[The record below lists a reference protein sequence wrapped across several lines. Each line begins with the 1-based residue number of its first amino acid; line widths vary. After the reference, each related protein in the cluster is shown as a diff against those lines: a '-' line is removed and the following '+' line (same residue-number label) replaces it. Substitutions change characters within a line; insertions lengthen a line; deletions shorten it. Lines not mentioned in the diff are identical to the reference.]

1 MLAARLTDR
10 RGELALDV
18 ELAAAPGTTTV
29 LVGESGAGKTSIL
42 RALAGLDRPARGR
55 ITVDGTDWLDT
66 ERDVSLPP
74 WHRAVGYVP
83 QDYALFPHLT
93 VEQNVAFGLDARGVA
108 PAERRRRVG
117 DALATAG
124 VPGLAHRLPHQ
135 CSGGEQQRVALARAL
150 APAPRLLLLDE
161 PLAALDLQTRR
172 VVRTELR
179 ELLGRLP
186 CITVYVTHSPVEALV
201 FGDRIVVL
209 ERGRVSQ
216 AGPREELLRYPRSPF
231 VAELMGTNLFI
242 GRRTGAGGSGSGGS
256 GGGETSAGVVRTAE
270 GDVSVSAYPGVGD
283 VYLTVSPR
291 EITLFRER
299 PGGSA
304 QNVFRGPIVELV
316 PEPPAGERV
325 RVVLGTRPVLV
336 AEVTREAVAALGL
349 REGDDIFATFKAT
362 GVTLYS

>member
-1 MLAARLTDR
+1 VLSARLSDR
-10 RGELALDV
+10 RGALELDV
-18 ELAAAPGTTTV
+18 ELAALEGATTV

-42 RALAGLDRPARGR
+42 RALAGLDRPASGR
-55 ITVDGTDWLDT
+55 ITVDGADWLDT
-66 ERDVSLPP
+66 GRSVSLPP
-74 WHRAVGYVP
+74 WRREVGYVP

-93 VEQNVAFGLDARGVA
+93 VQENVAFGLQTLRLPA
-108 PAERRRRVG
+108 AERRARVQ

-124 VPGLAHRLPHQ
+124 ITGLEHRMPRQL
-135 CSGGEQQRVALARAL
+135 SGGQQQRVALARAL

-172 VVRTELR
+172 LVRTELR

-186 CITVYVTHSPVEALV
+186 CITIYVTHSPVEALV
-201 FGDRIVVL
+201 FGDQIVVL
-209 ERGRVSQ
+209 EQGRISQ

-242 GRRTGAGGSGSGGS
+242 GRRAAAGDAPGSR
-256 GGGETSAGVVRTAE
+256 VRTAE
-270 GDVSVSAYPGVGD
+270 GDVAVSVYPAQGD
-283 VYLTVSPR
+283 VFLTVSPR

-299 PGGSA
+299 PAGSA
-304 QNVFRGPIVELV
+304 QNVFAGPIVELV

-325 RVVLGTRPVLV
+325 RVVLGTRPMLV
-336 AEVTREAVAALGL
+336 AEVTREAVTALRL
-349 REGDDIFATFKAT
+349 REGAEVFAAFKAT

>member
-1 MLAARLTDR
+1 VLAARLVDR
-10 RGELALDV
+10 RGDFALDV
-18 ELAAAPGTTTV
+18 ELAAPAGTTTV

-42 RALAGLDRPARGR
+42 RLLAGLEQPVHGHIAVG
-55 ITVDGTDWLDT
+55 GADWLDT
-66 ERDVSLPP
+66 ARGLSLRPWERE
-74 WHRAVGYVP
+74 VGYVP

-93 VEQNVAFGLDARGVA
+93 VEQNVAFGVQALGLE
-108 PAERRRRVG
+108 PAERRKRVRE
-117 DALATAG
+117 AMATAG
-124 VPGLAHRLPHQ
+124 IGELGHRLPHGL
-135 CSGGEQQRVALARAL
+135 SGGEQQRVALARAL

-172 VVRTELR
+172 TVRTELR
-179 ELLGRLP
+179 ELLSRLP

-201 FGDRIVVL
+201 FGDQIVVL

-216 AGPREELLRYPRSPF
+216 TGPREELLRYPRSAF

-242 GRRTGAGGSGSGGS
+242 GRKCEPAEPGRAEHGR
-256 GGGETSAGVVRTAE
+256 VRTAE
-270 GDVSVSAYPGVGD
+270 GDVAVSAYPGDGD
-283 VYLTVSPR
+283 VFLTVSPR

-299 PGGSA
+299 PAGSA

-325 RVVLGTRPVLV
+325 RVVLGTRPTLV
-336 AEVTREAVAALGL
+336 AEVTREAVAALAL
-349 REGDDIFATFKAT
+349 REGAEVFATFKAT

>member
-1 MLAARLTDR
+1 VLDARLADR

-18 ELAAAPGTTTV
+18 ELAAAAGTTTV
-29 LVGESGAGKTSIL
+29 LIGESGAGKTSIL

-55 ITVDGTDWLDT
+55 ITVDGVDWLDT
-66 ERDVSLPP
+66 EHDLSLPP
-74 WHRAVGYVP
+74 WRRAVGYVP

-93 VEQNVAFGLDARGVA
+93 VEQNVAFGLDAEGVA
-108 PAERRRRVG
+108 PAERRRRVQE
-117 DALATAG
+117 ALAVAG
-124 VPGLAHRLPHQ
+124 VGGLDHRLPQ
-135 CSGGEQQRVALARAL
+135 RLSGGEQQRVALARAL

-186 CITVYVTHSPVEALV
+186 CITVYVTHSPMEALV

-242 GRRTGAGGSGSGGS
+242 GRSGAA
-256 GGGETSAGVVRTAE
+256 GEAGATRVRTAD
-270 GDVSVSAYPGVGD
+270 GDIAVSAYPGDGD
-283 VYLTVSPR
+283 VFLTVSPR

-304 QNVFRGPIVELV
+304 QNVFPGPIVELV
-316 PEPPAGERV
+316 PEPPAGDRV
-325 RVVLGTRPVLV
+325 RVVLATRPMLV
-336 AEVTREAVAALGL
+336 AEVTRDAVAALGL
-349 REGDDIFATFKAT
+349 REGAEVYATFKAT
-362 GVTLYS
+362 GVTRYS